1 MDKVAVVFDDL
12 GDMYEIENIDG
23 MLSDAELDAELII
36 TLYKKT
42 VEGHELVLVNEEL
55 VRKGY
60 LDGSK
65 NRAYNPEG
73 VEYGIERLKG
83 WLLEEF
89 GEDIVAKITSE
100 IDLSFKT
107 NRPEIPNLKRK
118 KK

>member
-12 GDMYEIENIDG
+12 GDMYEIDNIEG
-23 MLSDAELDAELII
+23 MLTDAELDAELII

-42 VEGHELVLVNEEL
+42 VEGHNLVLANEEL

-65 NRAYNPEG
+65 NRPYNPTG
-73 VEYGIERLKG
+73 VEYGIEKLKG
-83 WLLEEF
+83 WLVEQF
-89 GEDIVAKITSE
+89 GEKSFNKIHSE
-100 IDLSFKT
+100 IDLSFMNNK
-107 NRPEIPNLKRK
+107 PELTKKRK

>member
-23 MLSDAELDAELII
+23 MLSDAELDDELVI

-42 VEGHELVLVNEEL
+42 VEGHELVLANEEL
-55 VRKGY
+55 VREGY

-65 NRAYNPEG
+65 NRPYNPTG

-83 WLLEEF
+83 WLTEKF
-89 GEDIVAKITSE
+89 GEDIVTRITSE

-107 NRPEIPNLKRK
+107 NKPNIKRK